1 MACAG
6 QQQMALLGYSP
17 LPPNLVQEDFDAI
30 GRLNGG
36 VQPPTGLG
44 GHLQEPVCRRPD
56 PAAGRTARPRT
67 VLPTS
72 GLRRQRDHARRSG
85 GSGGADRGIDRAG
98 AGWHLRRQG
107 RVGGSGSSGPG
118 GSTKGLTA
126 AQVAAGY
133 RVVNGHI
140 VKSIDAGP
148 SKYVRAD
155 ALISAS
161 KGIDGIPV
169 PELLVWMLVALLLF
183 LGIPLLGSYRK
194 RRSGHEADPSESRRR
209 GVPESSRRPSGPSR
223 RHLWWPW

>member
-1 MACAG
+1 MGCAG
-6 QQQMALLGYSP
+6 QQQMATLGYSP
-17 LPPNLVQEDFDAI
+17 LPPNLVQADFDAI

-36 VQPPTGLG
+36 VEPPKVSAATCKNPYVDGQIPLPG
-44 GHLQEPVCRRPD
+44 EPPVPGQTCP
-56 PAAGRTARPRT
+56 PQGCGVNVATPGSAG
-67 VLPTS
+67 
-72 GLRRQRDHARRSG
+72 SG
-85 GSGGADRGIDRAG
+85 GSTGGSTGGGPGGTTGNKG
-98 AGWHLRRQG
+98 AGSG
-107 RVGGSGSSGPG
+107 AAGSG

-169 PELLVWMLVALLLF
+169 PELLIWVLVAVLLF

-194 RRSGHEADPSESRRR
+194 RHSGDERDPSESRSEAAR
-209 GVPESSRRPSGPSR
+209 
-223 RHLWWPW
+223 